1 MLRNYFLD
9 RHSYNEFFRKKV
21 DNNLGKIES
30 VNLKSNKVSKKL
42 VSYTKDLQKNY
53 FNKKTYLSKFL
64 IAKRIYVHNGK
75 EIVSLKVMPNMVG
88 YKIGEFFYLKRSRK
102 K

>member
-21 DNNLGKIES
+21 DSS
-30 VNLKSNKVSKKL
+30 VSKVETINVKANKVSKKL
-42 VSYTKDLQKNY
+42 NSYTKALQKNY
-53 FNKKTYLSKFL
+53 FNKKTYLSRFL

-75 EIVSLKVMPNMVG
+75 EIVSLKVMPDMVG